1 MPLRRRMPKTLLLLV
16 SVFTLLV
23 AQRAVA
29 TVTITD
35 CTADA
40 RCHAIGKKTVISA
53 PLDTVVVAGAI
64 APLAGTEDVQIR
76 AHAIAVDGSSG
87 GQISATGKGR
97 SIVLDAASIL
107 VTGALHSANNNGK
120 IFIRAVDMVQM
131 QGPVDI
137 DSGGGQARVVCTG
150 IGCTIA
156 ITGVHFSTNFL
167 FIDALGDVIWDMN
180 TANLQNARDLAVI
193 ASEGGS
199 IRKTGAITVALANG
213 RLAAQVPRDKVDAV
227 SEAVSFCE
235 TCQTT
240 PTPTGTTATP
250 TPPLRTASLPLG
262 TPTGPTPTRTDP
274 TPTRTPTPSG
284 GTPAPTPSPGSCC
297 NTITGTT
304 ESTLT
309 IRALNDIDLNHDH
322 YIVAENITV
331 TAGGNIDLTG
341 TELRNDFGKC
351 GEIVV
356 TAGGQV
362 NIQDAT
368 LVDDDCKNNPDVS
381 TINGREEVPHTG
393 FNDVVGFPAVDD

>member
-1 MPLRRRMPKTLLLLV
+1 M
-16 SVFTLLV
+16 
-23 AQRAVA
+23 
-29 TVTITD
+29 
-35 CTADA
+35 
-40 RCHAIGKKTVISA
+40 
-53 PLDTVVVAGAI
+53 
-64 APLAGTEDVQIR
+64 
-76 AHAIAVDGSSG
+76 
-87 GQISATGKGR
+87 
-97 SIVLDAASIL
+97 
-107 VTGALHSANNNGK
+107 
-120 IFIRAVDMVQM
+120 
-131 QGPVDI
+131 
-137 DSGGGQARVVCTG
+137 
-150 IGCTIA
+150 
-156 ITGVHFSTNFL
+156 
-167 FIDALGDVIWDMN
+167 
-180 TANLQNARDLAVI
+180 
-193 ASEGGS
+193 
-199 IRKTGAITVALANG
+199 
-213 RLAAQVPRDKVDAV
+213 PRDKVDAV

>member
-1 MPLRRRMPKTLLLLV
+1 MPLRRRMPKTLLLLA
-16 SVFTLLV
+16 SVFTLLM

-107 VTGALHSANNNGK
+107 VTGALHSANTNGK

-131 QGPVDI
+131 QGPLDI
-137 DSGGGQARVVCTG
+137 DGGGGQTRVVCTG

-180 TANLQNARDLAVI
+180 TANLRNPRDLAVI
-193 ASEGGS
+193 TSEGGS

-213 RLAAQVPRDKVDAV
+213 RLAAQVPHDKVDAV

-240 PTPTGTTATP
+240 P
-250 TPPLRTASLPLG
+250 
-262 TPTGPTPTRTDP
+262 
-274 TPTRTPTPSG
+274 
-284 GTPAPTPSPGSCC
+284 
-297 NTITGTT
+297 TGTT

-368 LVDDDCKNNPDVS
+368 LVDDDCRNNPDVS